1 MQTNLPFRPAKRQG
15 NNTAV
20 PAKTT
25 APAKPATAAKPAQAE
40 TRTMSQKP
48 RSSEKPDK
56 APKIQAVFGK
66 DCAILL
72 GESLTP
78 VVVAKALDKNSMISA
93 KLRILRPQ
101 DCDPFIG
108 YTIEVDL
115 VKDQAPNETLG
126 FGVRYDCRRVEC
138 DAEVA
143 TKHVINVKFPR
154 DVVTV
159 VENARQALPN
169 YSEIFSGS
177 KYSEAAVVHITIPE
191 NSEPTIEG
199 FGLPFS
205 DRENKQLEGW
215 LNDNK
220 PIAAGFSLVDIIRQ
234 KKMSFFLDLSVQEVN
249 KKYFAQPLPE
259 PFILPYQTVSV
270 KLEDYREPVR
280 MHRGHQFTPN
290 FVLDSDSQ
298 HNIVVNHAVV
308 QDMLWIYEAAL
319 EIKEIRRPLY
329 FALLDETSVSVDDKG
344 KFYVLMTLTDDFMAV
359 YGDAWRRLASSDKV
373 ELSFYNSETG
383 SGPCEEWDG
392 TIIKHPETIPRFVEC
407 HAPNAEKEL
416 VMLIEPSKRPCK
428 HPNWATI
435 YIDPGVED
443 ARRKMMA
450 TDQFLDRS
458 RPANVAGWNL
468 ANPDEKPT
476 AEQLQSQA
484 QLKDMMQL
492 HRVFVR
498 AAGFWEWQMK
508 GNNVPRSLPVFNFL
522 EIRNEALVTAIVQ
535 EALPEDQDRWA
546 HYLQHRPLGFGA
558 MAAGPGT
565 GKTTM
570 MAAAVL
576 AMAARVGKVL
586 CSAPTHVATT
596 NFAERIYKR
605 SCAVVERYRASTA
618 KSRDAP
624 RYHRL
629 TVVRGHKMEFEL
641 TAIKALLV
649 DPSLGDAA
657 VPVRM
662 FQGNSRWKLHL
673 SPAYWFLMVLGSTA
687 VRKLEQDDSA
697 RLWHLHNVACEPAM
711 ARLRDLARGKM
722 TWAQYREKGTA
733 DDSQLSAYVATLLKS
748 ADVLC
753 VTPAASHNVKQ
764 YKMWKHWQARAIAI
778 DEAGN
783 MNCAD
788 LYNVWGNTMQPC
800 FLGGDPK
807 QLPPAVMS
815 SMDKDADGNYRNRFA
830 KYGRVSAL
838 LKFQAMGMPMYRL
851 NQQLRMAKGMFDMPS
866 AIIYPDVSFTY
877 SPSCN
882 ILRPEFKIGRDLESY
897 LRKAFPKLAAP
908 PADKVRPVFLHCPK
922 STTVVDP
929 ATSSKLN
936 SDQVT
941 VALDTVAGFVKAMK
955 VDPAR
960 IGILSPYGANV
971 AEIKEQLKRRQYE
984 QIRGMPSPS
993 TVDSFQGQEN
1003 DIIVMVMGTTVA
1015 SGPGFTVDPARLNVA
1030 MTRPRSGLIIVGD
1043 INAAGPLMD
1052 SNGKLTISKDAAKQ
1066 TFEYVDAEGN
1076 VCVRKA
1082 PALRSI
1088 LTTLAKDGRVVTV
1101 S

>member
-1 MQTNLPFRPAKRQG
+1 MQTNLPSRPAKRQG

-20 PAKTT
+20 PAK
-25 APAKPATAAKPAQAE
+25 PAQAE
-40 TRTMSQKP
+40 ARTMSQTP
-48 RSSEKPDK
+48 RSSEKADE
-56 APKIQAVFGK
+56 APKIQNVFGK

-78 VVVAKALDKNSMISA
+78 VVVAKALDKNSLISA
-93 KLRILRPQ
+93 KLRLVRPQ
-101 DCDPFIG
+101 DCDPFLG
-108 YTIEVDL
+108 YTIQVDL
-115 VKDQAPNETLG
+115 VKGQAPNETLG
-126 FGVRYDCRRVEC
+126 FGVRYGCRRVEG

-154 DVVTV
+154 DIITV

-191 NSEPTIEG
+191 NSEPIVEG
-199 FGLPFS
+199 FGFPFS

-234 KKMSFFLDLSVQEVN
+234 KKMSFFLDLCVQEVN

-259 PFILPYQTVSV
+259 PFELPYQTVGA
-270 KLEDYREPVR
+270 KLEDYRGPVK

-290 FVLDSDSQ
+290 FVLDSDEQ

-319 EIKEIRRPLY
+319 EIKQRKRPLY
-329 FALLDETSVSVDDKG
+329 FALLDETSVSVDDKA
-344 KFYVLMTLTDDFMAV
+344 KFYVIMSLTDDFMAV
-359 YGDAWRRLASSDKV
+359 YGDAWRRLALSDKV
-373 ELSFYNSETG
+373 EVSFYDSETG
-383 SGPCEEWDG
+383 SVPCEEWDG

-428 HPNWATI
+428 NPVLINWATI

-443 ARRKMMA
+443 ARRRMMA
-450 TDQFLDRS
+450 TDQFLDKS
-458 RPANVAGWNL
+458 RPANIAGWNL
-468 ANPDEKPT
+468 AKPDEKPT

-484 QLKDMMQL
+484 ALKDMMHL

-522 EIRNEALVTAIVQ
+522 EIDNRALVTAIVQ
-535 EALPEDQDRWA
+535 EALPKDRDRWA

-558 MAAGPGT
+558 MTAAPGT

-605 SCAVVERYRASTA
+605 SCAVVERYKASTA
-618 KSRDAP
+618 KSGNAP
-624 RYHRL
+624 HYRRL
-629 TVVRGHKMEFEL
+629 TVVRGYKMEFEL
-641 TAIKALLV
+641 IAIKALLQ

-657 VPVRM
+657 VPDRM
-662 FQGNSRWKLHL
+662 LQGNSRWKLHL
-673 SPAYWFLMVLGSTA
+673 SPTYWFLMVLGSTA
-687 VRKLEQDDSA
+687 VRKLEQDDGA
-697 RLWHLHNVACEPAM
+697 WLWHLHDVACEPPM

-722 TWAQYREKGTA
+722 TWAQYNEKGTA
-733 DDSQLSAYVATLLKS
+733 DESQFSAYVATVLKY
-748 ADVLC
+748 AEVLC
-753 VTPAASHNVKQ
+753 VTPAASHTVEQ
-764 YKMWKHWQARAIAI
+764 YKMWKHWYAKAIAI

-783 MNCAD
+783 MECAD

-807 QLPPAVMS
+807 QLPLAIMS
-815 SMDKDADGNYRNRFA
+815 LMDKDADGNYRNRFA

-851 NQQLRMAKGMFDMPS
+851 NQQLRMAKGIFDMPS
-866 AIIYPDVSFTY
+866 AIIYPDVAFTY

-908 PADKVRPVFLHCPK
+908 PADKFRPVFLHCPK
-922 STTVVDP
+922 STTVKDP
-929 ATSSKLN
+929 ITGSKVN

-993 TVDSFQGQEN
+993 TVDSFHGREN

-1066 TFEYVDAEGN
+1066 AFEYIDAEGN